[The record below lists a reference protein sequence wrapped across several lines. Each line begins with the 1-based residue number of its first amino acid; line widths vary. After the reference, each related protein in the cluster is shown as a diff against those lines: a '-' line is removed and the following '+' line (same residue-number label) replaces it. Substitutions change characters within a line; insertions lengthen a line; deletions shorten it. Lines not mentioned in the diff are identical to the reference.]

1 MTLPLI
7 IYLMFS
13 NMFPKINHSYVT
25 RSVSDE
31 LLLLPKPSS
40 SSLFNYVR
48 LNNGLLL
55 WNSLPYNAKLAETL
69 NILKNL

>member
-25 RSVSDE
+25 CSVTDE
-31 LLLLPKPSS
+31 LFLLPKPFS
-40 SSLFNYVR
+40 SSLFNHIR
-48 LNNGLLL
+48 SNNGLLL
-55 WNSLPYNAKLAETL
+55 WNSLPSNAKLAETL